1 MPKIQEHWECL
12 ENCSTKKIQ
21 FQKDLQVLENTM
33 IAGHVIITSRQRT
46 EEEFFFKNCSPVQ
59 CNATRGWKPKL
70 RFKLWLGSWMLKCQ
84 SSKQFLKMASML
96 MSIVVR
102 VYPHEKPTI
111 RFITKLKSKEIFFL
125 FLFFFFFDL
134 VKNPDQSNTKTIR
147 FICKLV
153 KSKGLFL
160 FLFFFFLMKSSLS
173 QHEIHQIF
181 IPKKKIKGTKLL
193 LNE

>member
-1 MPKIQEHWECL
+1 
-12 ENCSTKKIQ
+12 
-21 FQKDLQVLENTM
+21 
-33 IAGHVIITSRQRT
+33 
-46 EEEFFFKNCSPVQ
+46 
-59 CNATRGWKPKL
+59 
-70 RFKLWLGSWMLKCQ
+70 
-84 SSKQFLKMASML
+84 MASVL
-96 MSIVVR
+96 MSIVVW

-111 RFITKLKSKEIFFL
+111 RFITKLKSKELLFL

-181 IPKKKIKGTKLL
+181 IPKKNQRDNTSSK
-193 LNE
+193 

>member
-1 MPKIQEHWECL
+1 M
-12 ENCSTKKIQ
+12 
-21 FQKDLQVLENTM
+21 V
-33 IAGHVIITSRQRT
+33 
-46 EEEFFFKNCSPVQ
+46 
-59 CNATRGWKPKL
+59 
-70 RFKLWLGSWMLKCQ
+70 KCQ

-102 VYPHEKPTI
+102 VYPHENPTI
-111 RFITKLKSKEIFFL
+111 RFITKLKSKELFFL
-125 FLFFFFFDL
+125 FLFLFFFDL

-160 FLFFFFLMKSSLS
+160 FFFFFFLMKSSLS
-173 QHEIHQIF
+173 QHEIHQIL
-181 IPKKKIKGTKLL
+181 IPKKKIKGTTLL

>member
-1 MPKIQEHWECL
+1 
-12 ENCSTKKIQ
+12 
-21 FQKDLQVLENTM
+21 
-33 IAGHVIITSRQRT
+33 
-46 EEEFFFKNCSPVQ
+46 
-59 CNATRGWKPKL
+59 
-70 RFKLWLGSWMLKCQ
+70 
-84 SSKQFLKMASML
+84 MASML
-96 MSIVVR
+96 MSIVVW

-111 RFITKLKSKEIFFL
+111 RFITKLKSKEIFFFL

-134 VKNPDQSNTKTIR
+134 MKNPDQSNTKTIR

-160 FLFFFFLMKSSLS
+160 FFFFFFLMKSSLS

-181 IPKKKIKGTKLL
+181 IPKKKIKGTTLL